1 MDALWII
8 ANKMRLRKEQGEFKI
23 YRDAYKWAVK
33 NIASSKVQ
41 HMTFQKLEKACH
53 KAKTK
58 GKIWYKKKSPF
69 P

>member
-8 ANKMRLRKEQGEFKI
+8 ANRMRLRKEKGEFKI

-33 NIASSKVQ
+33 NIASLKVQ
-41 HMTFQKLEKACH
+41 HMTVQKLEKACH
-53 KAKTK
+53 KAKSK
-58 GKIWYKKKSPF
+58 GKNGIKKSPF